1 MKIFKVL
8 CADVKTHLQV
18 IADNCS
24 YNEACCYLE
33 SLGINFNNVS
43 TKTDFRTNRTLIFTD
58 QDFYIYDESRALLLR
73 D

>member
-18 IADNCS
+18 IAEDCS
-24 YNEACCYLE
+24 YNAACEYLA
-33 SLGINFNNVS
+33 SLGINFNNVKIKS
-43 TKTDFRTNRTLIFTD
+43 DFRTNRTLIFTE
-58 QDFYIYDESRALLLR
+58 QDFYIYDENRGLLLR